1 MKKLALALVLA
12 LPALAFADDRGQRP
26 PGPPPGPPPGVAL
39 PDALEDADLDPRT
52 LARAQAL
59 LAAARP
65 ELDALREALHER
77 EHQLLDDVRASMT
90 EAEWERVK
98 EGLPRPPEGRPG
110 GEDGAPPA
118 RR

>member
-1 MKKLALALVLA
+1 MKKLVLALALVL
-12 LPALAFADDRGQRP
+12 PALALADDRGQRP
-26 PGPPPGPPPGVAL
+26 PGPPPGPPPGVVL
-39 PDALEDADLDPRT
+39 PQALEDADLDPRT

-59 LAAARP
+59 LAAAKP

-77 EHQLLDDVRASMT
+77 EHQLLDDVQASMT
-90 EAEWERVK
+90 EEEWARVR

-110 GEDGAPPA
+110 DDGAPPA